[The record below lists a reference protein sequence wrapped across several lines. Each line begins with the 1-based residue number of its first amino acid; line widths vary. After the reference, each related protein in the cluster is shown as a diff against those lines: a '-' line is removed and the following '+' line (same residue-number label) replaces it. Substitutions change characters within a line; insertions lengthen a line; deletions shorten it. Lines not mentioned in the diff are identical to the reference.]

1 MKNLNTL
8 VLILALLGS
17 TFLTAQDNVGIGTTT
32 PEPTAALDV
41 QSNDK
46 GVLVPRLTT
55 AQRTDIASPAEG
67 LMVYD
72 TDEECFFYFKA
83 STNWESLCA
92 SGTGSGTSGPHNTLN
107 QAYNEGGAGA
117 GRVITANNGSVEINH
132 TSIAVDNKALMVN
145 TNQTQSFGID
155 ATNTGTGVSVRARN
169 TNAANTFSALQAETN
184 SSDANTSAIIGSN
197 SGAGYGVS
205 GQIPAT
211 ATGGSAVLGNNL
223 RTTGGSGVRGEGFNG
238 TVGLSNY
245 SLGFGVY
252 GYNGATTGDAVGTYG
267 IGINGVYG
275 QTTDMINGWAGY
287 FTYDIGVEGGVYATG
302 PGFFNLS
309 DNRLKSNIIPIENAL
324 DKIMQLNAKH
334 YTIKT
339 KSVPNLKDGKVVVNE
354 RQEYGVIAQELE
366 EVFPGMISEKAF
378 FKSSGDNTEYK
389 SVNYVQ
395 LIPVLIEA
403 IKELKTEVDV
413 LKEKLEDTNNR

>member
-55 AQRTDIASPAEG
+55 AQRTGIASPAEG

-184 SSDANTSAIIGSN
+184 SSDDNTSAIIGSN

-238 TVGLSNY
+238 VVGLSNY
-245 SLGFGVY
+245 GAGYGVY
-252 GYNGATTGDAVGTYG
+252 GNNTGASGLSIGTYG

-275 QTTDMINGWAGY
+275 QTTDIINGWAGY
-287 FTYDIGVEGGVYATG
+287 FTYDIGVEGDVYATG
-302 PGFFNLS
+302 GFFTAS